1 MSPVKPFILVIL
13 VALVTDAYAAP
24 DKGAPVTVAAVKSQL
39 IYRQVHLTGT
49 VTSQRSAKLSAA
61 VSGLVQ
67 ALHVDAGS
75 RVKTGDLLLEL
86 DQELALLQWQ
96 SSQARVKQASTA
108 LADAKRRLSEARE
121 LAPQR
126 SIAESAVRDLEAE
139 VAQDTAALQEAQAQ
153 ERYQQAVLARHQVK
167 APFAG
172 VVSAKLTEL
181 GQWVTPE
188 QAVLELVAIREL
200 RLDFPVAEDY
210 LSAINGESRVSFALN
225 ADPQQSYHGH
235 VATVVPV
242 TDPGARTFLLQ
253 VLPSEPIPSLLPGMS
268 VRATLRLPTGRNG
281 LVVPRDAT
289 LRYPDGRTIV
299 WTVEEAGDGT
309 VVAENPVQTGLSF
322 DGLVEVLRG
331 LASGARVVVQGNE
344 ALQAGQRVWVKP
356 SEALVSD

>member
-1 MSPVKPFILVIL
+1 MSSVQSFLLLTLVVLI
-13 VALVTDAYAAP
+13 TPAYAAA
-24 DKGAPVTVAAVKSQL
+24 DKGVPVTVAAIKSQP
-39 IYRQVHLTGT
+39 IYRQVQLTGT
-49 VTSQRSAKLSAA
+49 VISQRSAKLSAA

-75 RVKTGDLLLEL
+75 RVQAGDLLLEL

-96 SSQARVKQASTA
+96 GAQARAEQASNA
-108 LADAKRRLSEARE
+108 LADAKRRLTEARE
-121 LAPQR
+121 LAPLR

-139 VAQDTAALQEAQAQ
+139 VAQDSAVLQQAQAQ
-153 ERYQQAVLARHQVK
+153 ARYRQAVLARHQVK

-181 GQWVTPE
+181 GQWVTPA

-210 LSAINGESRVSFALN
+210 LSAINGESHVSFTLN
-225 ADPQQSYHGH
+225 ADPQQSYHGR

-242 TDPGARTFLLQ
+242 TDPGARTFMLQ
-253 VLPSEPIPSLLPGMS
+253 VLPSESIASLLPGMS
-268 VRATLRLPTGRNG
+268 VRATLQLPTGRNG

-299 WTVEEAGDGT
+299 WTVEEGSDGT
-309 VVAENPVQTGLSF
+309 VVVENLVQTGLSF

-331 LASGARVVVQGNE
+331 LAADTRVVVQGNE
-344 ALQAGQRVWVKP
+344 ALQAGQRVWVKS